1 MATLTASPTYAAQVS
16 APQNRLPDGFPLNR
30 ELRRFVETY
39 TFDAA
44 AAADD
49 TFPLVVL
56 PQGGNVK
63 LIPHLSR
70 VSHQGAGTTLTLSLI
85 DSAGNV
91 LCAAVNALTANGIAF
106 SSENM
111 EVEVPDDGIIRV
123 KLATEDAVVATDVLQ
138 FLLVFVQE

>member
-1 MATLTASPTYAAQVS
+1 MAALTNSATYTAQTS
-16 APQNRLPDGFPLNR
+16 APQVRLPDGFPLNR

-44 AAADD
+44 AAAND
-49 TFPLVVL
+49 TFNLCVL

-70 VSHQGAGTTLTLSLI
+70 VSHQGSGTTLTVSLI

-91 LCAAVNALTANGIAF
+91 LAAAVNALTANGIAF
-106 SSENM
+106 ASENM
-111 EVEVPDDGIIRV
+111 EVEVPDDGIVAV
-123 KLATEDAVVATDVLQ
+123 KLATEADVVAGDVLQ